1 MKLNKIIRS
10 LKQVNSDT
18 ADKIMRNYPAEFDT
32 DKVFDRS
39 LKKYLSQKD
48 MQSSD
53 EKRPFLNF
61 FKRGRIVLATTAY
74 IGVFLLIMNIADK
87 SPSPVNNSPDG
98 LINQNMITVQS
109 EPKEI
114 DKIPQ
119 KEASSE
125 NGEKSSE
132 NVAKVTK
139 ENANSTV
146 ASAETSTATEPEN
159 QPSDIQIPGDVQIP
173 NDGKIPH
180 DVQIP
185 NNGKIPNDGKIP
197 HNVQPPDTTEN
208 PTKPVETSDI
218 TIPNT
223 TMNIPESTVPDD
235 WVASTQPPQSGGYF
249 EVQHGAY
256 DNYGKAWDRLV
267 FVPADDNVDIREHSF
282 EVEGFTLIS
291 EDLPYHTY
299 NLKAENGAV
308 FPIYRYPYEHFIIG
322 LNPEIE
328 RTYQFS
334 EIDGKEVFREFL
346 DKQGALELTAWNDGC
361 HVCFMFATRED
372 YDTVEY
378 LIRNLT

>member
-10 LKQVNSDT
+10 FKKINSDT
-18 ADKIMRNYPAEFDT
+18 ADKIMRDYPAECDT
-32 DKVFDRS
+32 YKVFDRS
-39 LKKYLSQKD
+39 FKKYLSQKD
-48 MQSSD
+48 MRYSD

-61 FKRGRIVLATTAY
+61 FKKSRIVLATTAY
-74 IGVFLLIMNIADK
+74 IGAFVLIMNIADK

-109 EPKEI
+109 EPKEK
-114 DKIPQ
+114 DKISQ

-132 NVAKVTK
+132 TAAKVTK
-139 ENANSTV
+139 GNSTSTV
-146 ASAETSTATEPEN
+146 ASAETPTAAEPEN
-159 QPSDIQIPGDVQIP
+159 QPSDILIPNDVQIP

-185 NNGKIPNDGKIP
+185 NDGKIP
-197 HNVQPPDTTEN
+197 HNVQPPDPTEN

-218 TIPNT
+218 TIPDT
-223 TMNIPESTVPDD
+223 TMNTPEPTVTDD
-235 WVASTQPPQSGGYF
+235 WVASTQPSQSGGYF

-256 DNYGKAWDRLV
+256 DNYGKAWDRLI

-282 EVEGFTLIS
+282 DVEGFTLIS
-291 EDLPYHTY
+291 EHTQYNTY
-299 NLKAENGAV
+299 NLKYENGAV

-334 EIDGKEVFREFL
+334 EIDGKEVFREFSN
-346 DKQGALELTAWNDGC
+346 KQGALELTAWNDGC
-361 HVCFMFATRED
+361 HICFMFATRED
-372 YDTVEY
+372 YDKVEF